1 MFCTLL
7 LVVPRLPK
15 STGSEGGDFT
25 TGTLNKGGTISATS
39 LNAPFGVALDSNG
52 GFMLPTVATIVF
64 YIMFKNLT
72 MYFLSQPLSQY
83 YLYIQTLYFIIK
95 TSMKIK

>member
-72 MYFLSQPLSQY
+72 MYFLSQPVNTT
-83 YLYIQTLYFIIK
+83 YIYITLYFIIK